1 MSLNLGS
8 TKINE
13 IYMGST
19 KIGSAYLGSSLIY
32 QSSHM
37 PATRVAFTKGTCSKQ
52 TLSFGSRIYRVQFM
66 VLPVTNYTSQLGTCN
81 NGISNASGVSVF
93 WVTDYT
99 INSDGALHVTGRK
112 AAYDYTMARS
122 RSTWPTL
129 NSSTMY
135 YYSSQSFGGVTTEA
149 HKFGVGVPSDAVA
162 VMLAYKNQT
171 EESITANTINT
182 ARTYTGLQDCLC
194 GMCKDQTILNSIAN
208 LAVNTAATYDI
219 TAANMVYPLQSS
231 RTILCGPREFLQ
243 SL

>member
-1 MSLNLGS
+1 MSLNLGNN
-8 TKINE
+8 KINE

-32 QSSHM
+32 QSRQ
-37 PATRVAFTKGTCSKQ
+37 PATRVTYTKGTCSKQ
-52 TLSFGSRIYRVQFM
+52 TLSFGSRIYRTQFM

-81 NGISNASGVSVF
+81 NGISTNSGVSVF

-99 INSDGALHVTGRK
+99 IDSDGALHVTGRK
-112 AAYDYTMARS
+112 AAYDYS
-122 RSTWPTL
+122 RASSSAGWPSQ
-129 NSSTMY
+129 NSSSMY
-135 YYSSQSFGGVTTEA
+135 YYGSQSYGGVTSEA

-171 EESITANTINT
+171 EESISANTINT
-182 ARTYTGLQDCLC
+182 NRTYTGLKDCLC

-219 TAANMVYPLQSS
+219 TATNMVYPLQSS
-231 RTILCGPREFLQ
+231 RTILCGPREFLV

>member
-1 MSLNLGS
+1 MSFTFGNS
-8 TKINE
+8 TIGDAYFGA
-13 IYMGST
+13 I
-19 KIGSAYLGSSLIY
+19 KIGSAYQGSTLVY
-32 QSSHM
+32 QSHK
-37 PATRVAFTKGTCSKQ
+37 PASRVVFTTGTCSSQ

-81 NGISNASGVSVF
+81 NGISTSSGVSVF

-99 INSDGALHVTGRK
+99 IASDGALHVTGRK
-112 AAYDYTMARS
+112 AAYDYTRATS
-122 RSTWPTL
+122 SSGWPTL

-135 YYSSQSFGGVTTEA
+135 YYGRQSLGGVTSEA

-171 EESITANTINT
+171 EESIIANTINT
-182 ARTYTGLQDCLC
+182 ERTYTGLSDCLC

-219 TAANMVYPLQSS
+219 TSANMVYPLQSS